1 MLLMTWIAPSAVLDP
16 LICFMKGRAM
26 FLGGALSFGGDG
38 GLSPG
43 EDEKDAAR
51 TASERK
57 MNRGSKRIVSVAAY
71 CISLRGRVSTGNL
84 RQFRLIDYDFGR
96 NGLIWET
103 DRRVFTSPWHSSIEV
118 YGYQS

>member
-1 MLLMTWIAPSAVLDP
+1 
-16 LICFMKGRAM
+16 M
-26 FLGGALSFGGDG
+26 FFGGALSFGGDG

-84 RQFRLIDYDFGR
+84 RQLRLIDYDFG
-96 NGLIWET
+96 NKWLDLGDGQTCL
-103 DRRVFTSPWHSSIEV
+103 
-118 YGYQS
+118 YQRLELLNRSLWVS

>member
-16 LICFMKGRAM
+16 LICFMKGRAT
-26 FLGGALSFGGDG
+26 FFGGALSFGGDG

-51 TASERK
+51 TASEKK

-71 CISLRGRVSTGNL
+71 CITSSLRGRVSTGHL
-84 RQFRLIDYDFGR
+84 RQLR
-96 NGLIWET
+96 
-103 DRRVFTSPWHSSIEV
+103 
-118 YGYQS
+118 